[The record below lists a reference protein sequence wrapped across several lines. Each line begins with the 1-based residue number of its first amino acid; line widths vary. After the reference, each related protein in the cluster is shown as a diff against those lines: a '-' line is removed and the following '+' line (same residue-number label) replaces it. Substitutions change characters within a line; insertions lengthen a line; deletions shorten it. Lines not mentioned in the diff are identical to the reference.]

1 MIYLFIFLNLPGSQ
15 YTLYSPDCLNP
26 PQPFFYLSKEIGK
39 LKWEKKIFPGSM
51 FGKKNMGSDLIF
63 LQREAIVLM
72 TWTVLH
78 KAVGYVSVHVNGGLK
93 EHEIDISGTK
103 QDVDFKIV
111 EDLAEDSPTQ
121 SLFL

>member
-1 MIYLFIFLNLPGSQ
+1 
-15 YTLYSPDCLNP
+15 
-26 PQPFFYLSKEIGK
+26 
-39 LKWEKKIFPGSM
+39 M

-93 EHEIDISGTK
+93 EHEIDISETK
-103 QDVDFKIV
+103 QDVDFKIA